1 MIFLISYL
9 LWFQPCLRSEI
20 RSWILQPEKEKK
32 KHLAIQPSVIL
43 MSSVLSVQV
52 QITYERQ
59 VHIIVIMKCILCI
72 YTVVRV
78 DALEASGLL
87 KQPVVGRRF
96 FLFFFQGTDN
106 WFITSLYPSQPWCR
120 HPSSLLSLLLQA
132 CTSSN
137 MIWEQM
143 KQPALLLLLLL
154 QMETE
159 PGCLR
164 RLCWKWFSFSPSSLS
179 LSSFSGF
186 RRFSHNLGRQPAEP
200 GSQAGGGG
208 RREVTGNMKGHNAD
222 D

>member
-1 MIFLISYL
+1 MSFTLWNINISLYKL
-9 LWFQPCLRSEI
+9 HPSPWKR
-20 RSWILQPEKEKK
+20 KK

-43 MSSVLSVQV
+43 MFSVLSVQV

-200 GSQAGGGG
+200 GRQAGGGG